1 MNAKTNPTKPSMLQI
16 LWSMIAAFC
25 GIQNSANHE
34 RDASYIDEVGF
45 LPYIIVGVGL
55 TAIFVVSIYLLVQYI
70 LS

>member
-1 MNAKTNPTKPSMLQI
+1 MKAKTNPTKPSMLQI

-25 GIQNSANHE
+25 GIQNSVNHE
-34 RDASYIDEVGF
+34 RDDSYIDEVGF

-55 TAIFVVSIYLLVQYI
+55 TAMFVVGLYLLVQYI

>member
-1 MNAKTNPTKPSMLQI
+1 MNAKTNRAKPSMLQI

-25 GIQNSANHE
+25 GIQNAANHE
-34 RDASYIDEVGF
+34 RDDSYIDEVGF

-55 TAIFVVSIYLLVQYI
+55 TAMFVVGLYLLVQYI

>member
-1 MNAKTNPTKPSMLQI
+1 MNAKANPTKPSMLQI
-16 LWSMIAAFC
+16 FWSMIAAFC

-34 RDASYIDEVGF
+34 RDDSYIDEVGF

-55 TAIFVVSIYLLVQYI
+55 TAMFVVGLYLLVQYI